1 MHKGDYA
8 YAAYYYRR
16 ALFICDSLGL
26 PDRNKFPVYYGLG
39 QTYMELRDFE
49 LSNHYYE
56 LAGNF
61 FPQMSVSEKWTYLNN
76 RGNHFYYKNRHK
88 TQRKAKFYLNNWRSV
103 FYMQGG
109 LKQTLA

>member
-1 MHKGDYA
+1 MCIREIMRMPL
-8 YAAYYYRR
+8 YYYRR

-61 FPQMSVSEKWTYLNN
+61 FL
-76 RGNHFYYKNRHK
+76 R
-88 TQRKAKFYLNNWRSV
+88 
-103 FYMQGG
+103 
-109 LKQTLA
+109 